1 MNLPN
6 GKLMKTVDEERYKY
20 LAILEYD
27 KVKKKEMKTQFVRGG
42 G

>member
-1 MNLPN
+1 
-6 GKLMKTVDEERYKY
+6 MKTVDEERYKY